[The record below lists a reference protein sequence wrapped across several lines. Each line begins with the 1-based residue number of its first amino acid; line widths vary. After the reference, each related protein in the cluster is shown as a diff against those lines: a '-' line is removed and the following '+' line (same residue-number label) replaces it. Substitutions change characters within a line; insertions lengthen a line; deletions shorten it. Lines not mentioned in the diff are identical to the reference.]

1 MISSSADILFVFD
14 EEDDENTLKPTY
26 LEDVIVDEIK
36 KLDINSNTMRTE
48 VLVPISSYLKC
59 FFISDFKQIYMT
71 SSKTGSRSVF
81 FVSLIFETPVV
92 YQHTQ
97 DSMHRHGLVL
107 CNL

>member
-1 MISSSADILFVFD
+1 MQMISSSADILFVFD

-59 FFISDFKQIYMT
+59 FFNSDFKQIYMT
-71 SSKTGSRSVF
+71 SSKTGLGMTWRTPC
-81 FVSLIFETPVV
+81 TPV
-92 YQHTQ
+92 
-97 DSMHRHGLVL
+97 SAWLRKKLV
-107 CNL
+107 CPK

>member
-1 MISSSADILFVFD
+1 MQMISSSADILFVFD

-59 FFISDFKQIYMT
+59 FLFQIL
-71 SSKTGSRSVF
+71 SKSIWPVQRQDRVWRGEPHAHLWVPGWEKTC
-81 FVSLIFETPVV
+81 VS
-92 YQHTQ
+92 
-97 DSMHRHGLVL
+97 
-107 CNL
+107 